1 MRLFFSAG
9 AGYSHIAPLLPL
21 ALAAQERGHD
31 VVFATGES
39 AVEHSRVHGLPTIG
53 VDGQGDEAAARRAWS
68 RYSPAELAEMS
79 PDEKLTYVVTVM
91 AETGAG
97 SRVGEMLTSIRER
110 RPDLVIAGA
119 AEFAAPAAA
128 AIAGLPYV
136 VHGIGPPKPAA
147 IMAGGWR
154 ALDPIVNRFGLDR
167 FPAHDTVPYLDIWP
181 EPLLPPGI
189 TWDHPIRPPV
199 RPEGVLPAGGSRPD
213 VLDGLPYDK
222 TVYVTAGTSHNT
234 RPGVL
239 ETMISALHGE
249 RVNVVATIGR
259 DGDRTRFGAQ
269 PDGVR
274 IENFLPQQRIL
285 PYVDAVVC
293 HAGAGTVLGALA
305 HGVPL
310 VVSPLATDQFDM
322 AAQVD
327 GAGAG
332 VLTDPGSPTRTGIR
346 DAVRTVLDD
355 PAYRAS
361 AASLAAWIAAMP
373 APASVLEQLQ
383 EYVN

>member
-1 MRLFFSAG
+1 MTRLFFSAG
-9 AGYSHIAPLLPL
+9 SGYSHIAPLLPL
-21 ALAAQERGHD
+21 ASAARDRGHD
-31 VVFATGES
+31 VVFATGPN
-39 AVEHSRVHGLPTIG
+39 AVEHTRASGLPTIG
-53 VDGQGDEAAARRAWS
+53 VGGPVDEAAARRAWGKYAPS
-68 RYSPAELAEMS
+68 ELAVMS
-79 PDEKLTYVVTVM
+79 PDEKLAYVVTVM

-97 SRVGEMLTSIRER
+97 PRVDEMLAAVREH

-136 VHGIGPPKPAA
+136 VHGIGPPKPAG

-154 ALDPIVNRFGLDR
+154 ALDPIVRRFGLDR
-167 FPAHDTVPYLDIWP
+167 FPDHDTVPYLDIWP
-181 EPLLPPGI
+181 EALRPGGVA
-189 TWDHPIRPPV
+189 WDHPVRLPV
-199 RPEGVLPAGGSRPD
+199 RPEGVLPAAGNRPA
-213 VLDGLPYDK
+213 VLDGLPHAR

-249 RVNVVATIGR
+249 GVNVVATIGR
-259 DGDRTRFGAQ
+259 DGDRERFGAQ
-269 PDGVR
+269 PDSVR

-322 AAQVD
+322 AAQVVE
-327 GAGAG
+327 ARAG
-332 VLTDPGSPTRTGIR
+332 VLADDGIR
-346 DAVRTVLDD
+346 DAVRTVLAD
-355 PAYRAS
+355 PAYRDS
-361 AASLAAWIAAMP
+361 AASLAERIAAMP
-373 APASVLEQLQ
+373 EPATILDHLTKYAANV
-383 EYVN
+383 